1 MPRTPADIA
10 RANNE
15 AFSRQDVDAM
25 LELHKPDALVVDR
38 RNVGFGEFP
47 GHDAIR
53 AYYQGLFDNTESIK
67 EDLEVV
73 QVDGDVVI
81 ASCHVRAS
89 LTGQGGD
96 PPAVTF
102 DYALRVEVDGELIAS
117 LEIYPDVA
125 TAAGASSSEPL

>member
-1 MPRTPADIA
+1 MARPAAETA

-15 AFSRQDVDAM
+15 AFSRQDVEAM
-25 LELHKPDALVVDR
+25 LELHRPDAVVADR
-38 RNVGFGEFP
+38 RQVGFGEFR

-53 AYYQGLFDNTESIK
+53 SYYQGLFDNTAWIK

-73 QVDGDVVI
+73 SAEGNVAI
-81 ASCHVRAS
+81 ASCHVRAE
-89 LTGQGGD
+89 LAGQAGD

-102 DYALRVEVDGELIAS
+102 DYALRIEVEGDLIAT

-125 TAAGASSSEPL
+125 SARGRGR

>member
-1 MPRTPADIA
+1 VPRTPADTV

-15 AFSRQDVDAM
+15 AFSRQDVEAM
-25 LELHKPDALVVDR
+25 LELHKPDAVVADR
-38 RNVGFGEFP
+38 RDVGFGEFP

-73 QVDGDVVI
+73 SEDGDLVI
-81 ASCHVRAS
+81 ARCHVRAS

-102 DYALRVEVDGELIAS
+102 DYALRVEVEGELIRS

-125 TAAGASSSEPL
+125 KADAAGSP